1 MNNWVKH
8 SLNGEWNLSW
18 IENSAFNALTQPCNT
33 VSALKSADMNSV
45 SAEVPGNFE
54 LALQKAGVIGDP
66 YYSTNI
72 LDMQKFECMHLF
84 YCRSFYYEPANKGQL
99 YLHFEGVDTLADVYL
114 DGNLVLNC
122 DNMFIAHET
131 PLKEMTAGSH
141 ELVVHIKPVT
151 IEARKYEITAGS
163 GALKYNYDSLHI
175 RKAASMYGWDIM
187 PRLVSGGIWRDVYL
201 LEKPEERI
209 EDVFAYTRHIDKAA
223 GTASLLFHYN
233 LKISRDLLKDY
244 TIKVKGVCGESEF
257 TAESGLWF
265 TAGKLHAA
273 VSNCKFWHPRNYGE
287 ANLYDTVFE
296 LYDRDELID
305 ARNLK
310 IGIRTVVLER
320 TSTTDEA
327 GSGEF
332 CIRVNGEKIFAM
344 GTNWVPLD
352 ALHGNDIKRL
362 PQVLPMLTDLGCN
375 IVRCWGGNVYEH
387 QDFYDFCDKNGIMV
401 WQDFAMGCGRYPQDK
416 AFCDALEKEA
426 VSVVKKYRN
435 HASLVLWAGDNECDQ
450 GYNKNDPL
458 TGNPNDNI
466 LTRRILPEVLRAHDF
481 TRPYLPSSPY
491 MDETAFQSGAPLS
504 EEHLWGPRDYFKGD
518 YYSRSVCHFAS
529 ETGYHGCPSPESLK
543 KFISPENLWPWFDHE
558 KGRAND
564 DWLVHAASPEL
575 GADGPYAYRIKLM
588 SDQVITLF
596 GTEPDNLEEFAL
608 ASQISQAE
616 AKKYFIERFRLSKW
630 RRAGIIWWNLID
642 GWPQI
647 SDAIVD
653 YYFDKKLAYYYI
665 KRVQQPLCL
674 MFDEPENGHL
684 TLFAVNDTHEDIQV
698 AYRVTDMTTG
708 NPIINSDCVAKTNAS
723 SPVWRMPITAGEQ
736 HFYLIEWDGGAK
748 GKNHYMTGL
757 LRISLNDYIRAAKA
771 CEFECFP

>member
-273 VSNCKFWHPRNYGE
+273 VSNCKFWHPRNS
-287 ANLYDTVFE
+287 A
-296 LYDRDELID
+296 
-305 ARNLK
+305 
-310 IGIRTVVLER
+310 
-320 TSTTDEA
+320 
-327 GSGEF
+327 
-332 CIRVNGEKIFAM
+332 
-344 GTNWVPLD
+344 
-352 ALHGNDIKRL
+352 
-362 PQVLPMLTDLGCN
+362 
-375 IVRCWGGNVYEH
+375 
-387 QDFYDFCDKNGIMV
+387 
-401 WQDFAMGCGRYPQDK
+401 
-416 AFCDALEKEA
+416 
-426 VSVVKKYRN
+426 
-435 HASLVLWAGDNECDQ
+435 
-450 GYNKNDPL
+450 
-458 TGNPNDNI
+458 
-466 LTRRILPEVLRAHDF
+466 RRIF
-481 TRPYLPSSPY
+481 MTRFSSC
-491 MDETAFQSGAPLS
+491 MTAMN
-504 EEHLWGPRDYFKGD
+504 
-518 YYSRSVCHFAS
+518 
-529 ETGYHGCPSPESLK
+529 SLT
-543 KFISPENLWPWFDHE
+543 P
-558 KGRAND
+558 A
-564 DWLVHAASPEL
+564 
-575 GADGPYAYRIKLM
+575 
-588 SDQVITLF
+588 T
-596 GTEPDNLEEFAL
+596 
-608 ASQISQAE
+608 
-616 AKKYFIERFRLSKW
+616 
-630 RRAGIIWWNLID
+630 
-642 GWPQI
+642 
-647 SDAIVD
+647 
-653 YYFDKKLAYYYI
+653 
-665 KRVQQPLCL
+665 
-674 MFDEPENGHL
+674 
-684 TLFAVNDTHEDIQV
+684 
-698 AYRVTDMTTG
+698 
-708 NPIINSDCVAKTNAS
+708 
-723 SPVWRMPITAGEQ
+723 
-736 HFYLIEWDGGAK
+736 
-748 GKNHYMTGL
+748 
-757 LRISLNDYIRAAKA
+757 
-771 CEFECFP
+771 